1 MDINSP
7 LLKIYNKGMDVS
19 RALRFI
25 NPEKGPITHIVT
37 APYPGIFRRRFWH
50 STAHLI
56 NGPSGVSSGFK
67 VMNDCG
73 GGWSRSRELSQL
85 KAVVEAVER
94 WAYRTYSA
102 ADPAAA
108 ALDKDP
114 NSNGFAAMPGPDT
127 EGLAAAHAYCEALER
142 FLLDRLWPAGLK
154 MNRSVGIDG
163 QISGLFKAFGGV
175 PAVYELAF
183 EAEFP
188 ACGGRRGF
196 FFFLCLFKTEAGGVI
211 PGSACSLEAEG
222 GRERAM
228 FECYN
233 HCRAFE
239 LMAKAGGGLENIL
252 EKRLYKFASSGGY
265 FDKIAGKLEAGG
277 FEVPA
282 VSFSRRLPGP
292 WDPDITVH
300 RVLLEGA
307 APLNDGGLERFI
319 I

>member
-1 MDINSP
+1 M
-7 LLKIYNKGMDVS
+7 S
-19 RALRFI
+19 RVLRFI

-37 APYPGIFRRRFWH
+37 TPYPGIFRRRFWH
-50 STAHLI
+50 STAHLL
-56 NGPSGVSSGFK
+56 NGPSGASPGFK
-67 VMNDCG
+67 VMSDCG

-94 WAYRTYSA
+94 WAYKTYAA

-108 ALDKDP
+108 ALDRDP

-127 EGLAAAHAYCEALER
+127 EGLAASHAFCEALER
-142 FLLDRLWPAGLK
+142 FLLDRLWLAGLK
-154 MNRSVGIDG
+154 MKLSTATDG
-163 QISGLFKAFGGV
+163 RIAGLFKAFGGA

-188 ACGGRRGF
+188 AGGGRRGYF
-196 FFFLCLFKTEAGGVI
+196 FSLCLFRTKAGGVI
-211 PGSACSLEAEG
+211 PGSSCSLEAEG

-239 LMAKAGGGLENIL
+239 LMEKTGGGGLENIL

-265 FDKIAGKLEAGG
+265 FDKVAAKLEAGG
-277 FEVPA
+277 FEPPA

-292 WDPDITVH
+292 WDPEIAVH
-300 RVLLEGA
+300 RVLVEGA
-307 APLNDGGLERFI
+307 PPLNGGGLERFI